1 MIAITFAL
9 PAESSDFVNLLQKPD
24 RSSRDGVIRGD
35 LHGKALAL
43 LHTGVGEKVCRD
55 RIGRFFQGERFQYL
69 ISAGFAGALENELR
83 IGDLVV
89 AENFSSPKLLQSPA
103 LKLPD
108 DRVFVGKLLT
118 TPGMIDSGAE
128 RARLAAKTGAVA
140 VDMETEFIAETC
152 AKHDTPMLS
161 IRAISDT
168 PSEPFPAPP
177 NVLFDLE
184 KQKTD
189 FVRLAAWLVMHPGAI
204 ARLNTFRQHIAGARK
219 NLTGALDGI
228 VRADL

>member
-24 RSSRDGVIRGD
+24 RSSCEGVIRGD
-35 LHGKALAL
+35 LHGKAVSL

-55 RIGRFFQGERFQYL
+55 RIEHFFQGERFQYL
-69 ISAGFAGALENELR
+69 ISAGFAGALDKELR

-89 AENFSSPKLLQSPA
+89 AENFSTPKLLQSPT

-118 TPGMIDSGAE
+118 APGMIDSAADRE
-128 RARLAAKTGAVA
+128 RLAAETGAIA
-140 VDMETEFIAETC
+140 VDMETKFITEAC

-161 IRAISDT
+161 LRAISDT

-184 KQKTD
+184 RQKTD
-189 FVRLAAWLVMHPGAI
+189 LMQLSAWLVLHPGAI
-204 ARLNTFRQHIAGARK
+204 SRLNTFRQRIAGARK
-219 NLTGALDGI
+219 NLTSALEEI